1 MLEWRALQQWCL
13 LFNCMNLKS
22 FYFNEFIMYPNM
34 YPFVLVLA
42 FYPVMYKMIR
52 LTPGILLIP

>member
-1 MLEWRALQQWCL
+1 
-13 LFNCMNLKS
+13 MNLKS